1 MWLMNNKRLC
11 GAADLFSKL
20 PSSLLGRHVE
30 MFDDV
35 QKEECIRDK
44 SIGNF
49 WFQNLEIFTSKNID
63 HFIQAFL
70 ITLTSHTFR
79 KWT

>member
-1 MWLMNNKRLC
+1 MNNKRLC

-49 WFQNLEIFTSKNID
+49 WFQNLEIFGSKIWKFS
-63 HFIQAFL
+63 HL
-70 ITLTSHTFR
+70 KTLTILFKLS
-79 KWT
+79 